1 MADIKVHGVPPS
13 TFTRTVLLACHEK
26 GIDYEL
32 VPTMPG
38 EIAPLNPFRK
48 IPAIT
53 HGDLVLFE
61 STAIL
66 RYFDRTFA
74 GPKLWHEESVAI
86 ARCDQWVGAVCDSL
100 VNVALRYMA
109 ARFGFL
115 PVPAEMQQKYLD
127 KTREVTI
134 GRLDALGC
142 SLAIEQ
148 RCAHKTAELAAE
160 ITSAIGEVDLLL
172 IHGASAIVDRR
183 DVIPAAIEAAD
194 GTIDHFGMPVDPG
207 NLLLLGHV
215 RGKPVLGLPGC
226 ARSPKVNGFD
236 WVLERIVAGLPVGRR
251 EILASGM
258 PQRGIEQDHQA
269 GGHSAA
275 TACAATNA
283 GSGGSAR

>member
-1 MADIKVHGVPPS
+1 MAAIKVHGVPPS

-74 GPKLWHEESVAI
+74 GPKLWPEDSVGM

-100 VNVALRYMA
+100 VNAALRYMA

-127 KTREVTI
+127 KAREVVPIFDSQLGQTRYLAGDTLTAADLFLVPVLSYFPDIPELRTI
-134 GRLDALGC
+134 GEAAPNCVRWLRDMAGRP
-142 SLAIEQ
+142 SVKATEPQ
-148 RCAHKTAELAAE
+148 QKPRLAA
-160 ITSAIGEVDLLL
+160 
-172 IHGASAIVDRR
+172 
-183 DVIPAAIEAAD
+183 
-194 GTIDHFGMPVDPG
+194 
-207 NLLLLGHV
+207 
-215 RGKPVLGLPGC
+215 
-226 ARSPKVNGFD
+226 
-236 WVLERIVAGLPVGRR
+236 
-251 EILASGM
+251 
-258 PQRGIEQDHQA
+258 
-269 GGHSAA
+269 
-275 TACAATNA
+275 
-283 GSGGSAR
+283 